1 MQEYKEQ
8 IEEISAIASGE
19 YQILKQL
26 QEIEAAWEKTFF
38 IVLAYRDNGK
48 DFILGTSEE
57 MTAQLEDHSVAI
69 NTMIGS
75 KFANDIRDSVEK
87 WQQRLNLYS
96 DIIDEWYSC

>member
-1 MQEYKEQ
+1 M
-8 IEEISAIASGE
+8 
-19 YQILKQL
+19 KQL
-26 QEIEAAWEKTFF
+26 QEIEAAWEKTNF

-57 MTAQLEDHSVAI
+57 MTAQLEDHQVAI

-75 KFANDIRDSVEK
+75 KFANDIRESVER
-87 WQQRLNLYS
+87 WQQRLSLYS